1 MAEQRVVD
9 SLMTYT
15 EADPR
20 DVICF
25 LSSLVQTIPTVREHE
40 GDGGASVSATAEVTL
55 QLLAQPRWQKLRD
68 YFAVT
73 GVLAAYEAV
82 PFLPPPREGGVR

>member
-1 MAEQRVVD
+1 MAGQRVVD
-9 SLMTYT
+9 SLMAYT

-25 LSSLVQTIPTVREHE
+25 LSSLVQTMPTVREYE

-73 GVLAAYEAV
+73 GVLAAYEAI
-82 PFLPPPREGGVR
+82 PFLPPPREGE